1 MPDIVSKEVR
11 LKSRPKGM
19 PTHDNF
25 EFGTAIAGVATKGMV
40 QVKNLYM
47 SVDPYMRGRMN
58 DAKSYVPPFAIGEAL
73 QGHAVGQVV
82 SSGDDGFAPGDIV
95 LHMLGW
101 REAITGPAAL
111 FTKIDA
117 HGLPLSAFLG
127 PLGMPGLTAYGGFLD
142 IGKPKA
148 GETVFVSGAAGAVGS
163 MVCQIAKIKGCT
175 VIASVGSDEK
185 GEWLKSLG
193 VDAYINYKTTNDLTQ
208 SLKEQ
213 APKGIDI
220 YFDNVGG
227 NHLEAALEVANGGA
241 RFAECGMISRYNE
254 TGQSDGPKNM
264 IYIVGKSLTLKG
276 FIVIQYQHMQ
286 EQFIA
291 DVGGWIK
298 EGKIKWEETI
308 MNGIENAPNAFLGL
322 FSGANMGKMLVKLG

>member
-1 MPDIVSKEVR
+1 MPS
-11 LKSRPKGM
+11 L
-19 PTHDNF
+19 DNF
-25 EFGTAIAGVATKGMV
+25 EFGTAIAAAATSGMV
-40 QVKNLYM
+40 QVKNLFM

-73 QGHAVGQVV
+73 QGHTVGQVV
-82 SSGDDGFAPGDIV
+82 SSGDSGFAEGDIV
-95 LHMLGW
+95 LHMMGW
-101 REAITGPAAL
+101 REAITGPAAM

-117 HGLPLSAFLG
+117 SGLPLSAFLG

-142 IGKPKA
+142 IGKPKT

-175 VIASVGSDEK
+175 VIGSVGSDEK

-193 VDAYINYKTTNDLTQ
+193 VDAIINYKATKDLTQ
-208 SLKEQ
+208 SLMDA

-227 NHLEAALEVANGGA
+227 SHLEAALEVANGGA

-254 TGQSDGPKNM
+254 TGKSDGPKNM

-276 FIVIQYQHMQ
+276 FIVIQYQHLQ
-286 EQFIA
+286 TQFISE
-291 DVGGWIK
+291 VGGWIK
-298 EGKIKWEETI
+298 EGKIKWEETVLE
-308 MNGIENAPNAFLGL
+308 GIDNAPAAFLGL
-322 FSGANMGKMLVKLG
+322 FSGANIGKMLVKLG